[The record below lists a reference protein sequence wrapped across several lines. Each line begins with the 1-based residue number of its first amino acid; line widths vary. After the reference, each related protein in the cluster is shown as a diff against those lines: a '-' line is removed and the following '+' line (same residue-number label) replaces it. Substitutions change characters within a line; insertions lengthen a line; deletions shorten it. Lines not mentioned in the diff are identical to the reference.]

1 MERLT
6 RSQAP
11 SPELGL
17 VCASEKGVTAWLL
30 YLAGWFLLGAVRNNV
45 LRASPLAPGG
55 LLAECGFPGLVDT
68 FPGCIFT

>member
-30 YLAGWFLLGAVRNNV
+30 YLAGWFLLGASGEGSGHSWCSLPWLNR
-45 LRASPLAPGG
+45 SPA
-55 LLAECGFPGLVDT
+55 V
-68 FPGCIFT
+68 